1 MNAGGGGSAAGERY
15 VIVAAGVIHVPV
27 QEAGIEALLT
37 EPIGKRDAVQILK
50 LRGKSELE
58 RYGERTGL
66 AKFGEEIFEAL
77 KLIAV
82 FRGEADGGLD
92 ALLPAGVEKQP
103 LLRRKCEIAFFPLAI
118 FQDSKILEK
127 FADVYGLRVG
137 DGNIVGSPGDCG
149 EFVFTPSGVGAG
161 L

>member
-1 MNAGGGGSAAGERY
+1 MNAGPGGSAARERS
-15 VIVAAGVIHVPV
+15 VIVVAGVIHVPV

-58 RYGERTGL
+58 RHGERTGL

-82 FRGEADGGLD
+82 FRGEPDAALH
-92 ALLPAGVEKQP
+92 ALLPPPVAQQP
-103 LLRRKCEIAFFPLAI
+103 LLHPNC
-118 FQDSKILEK
+118 QD
-127 FADVYGLRVG
+127 
-137 DGNIVGSPGDCG
+137 
-149 EFVFTPSGVGAG
+149 
-161 L
+161 